1 MDGIFGFLPATYIYD
16 KVVVNFGVSRVVY
29 KMKSNLTEGNILK
42 KLIIMALP
50 IMGTSL
56 IQMAYNL
63 TDMIWV
69 GVLGSRAVTAIGT
82 AGFFTWLAF
91 AFIIIPKIGAEVGV
105 AQSIG
110 RKDLRETK
118 SYIRHSVQ
126 MNVVL
131 ASLYGA
137 VLIVFRKP
145 LIGFFNIKGDDIVS
159 MAISY
164 LVIVSAGM
172 VFFFLPP
179 VLTSIFNGHGDS
191 RTPFL
196 INTIGLFTNIVLDP
210 LLILGIGP
218 FPKLGVAGAA
228 VATIFSQF
236 VVSMTFIF
244 VIKKKTDFFDGLSF
258 LQKPDWRH
266 IQRIF
271 KLGIPVALQS
281 GAFTLIAMVIAR
293 ILADWGPTPIAVQ
306 SVGSQIESISW
317 MTAGGFQTALSAFV
331 GQNYGAKK
339 WDRIYRGYFTAIGI
353 ISVIGIITSSLL
365 IFLPGP
371 IFSIFIREPKV
382 IQDGIV
388 YLQILGLSQ
397 LFMCIEITTSGA
409 FNGLGKT
416 VPPSVVGI
424 ILNALRIPGAL
435 LLSLSLGLKGVWWSI
450 SLSSILKGVVLTSW
464 FIIFLSRHPEIKGRK
479 LADMS
484 K

>member
-1 MDGIFGFLPATYIYD
+1 
-16 KVVVNFGVSRVVY
+16 
-29 KMKSNLTEGNILK
+29 MKSNLTEGHILK
-42 KLIIMALP
+42 KLVVMALP

-91 AFIIIPKIGAEVGV
+91 AFIVIPKIGAEVGV
-105 AQSIG
+105 SQSVG
-110 RKDLRETK
+110 RKDKEETK
-118 SYIRHSVQ
+118 NYIRHSIQ

-131 ASLYGA
+131 AIFYGLA
-137 VLIVFRKP
+137 LIIFRNQ
-145 LIGFFNIKGDDIVS
+145 LIGFFHIKGDDIIS

-164 LVIVSAGM
+164 LVIVSLGM

-196 INTIGLFTNIVLDP
+196 INTVGLAVNIVLDP

-228 VATIFSQF
+228 VATIFAQF
-236 VVSMTFIF
+236 IVAMTFII
-244 VIKKKTDFFDGLSF
+244 VIRKKTDFFTGLNF
-258 LQKPDWRH
+258 LQKPDWGH
-266 IQRIF
+266 INRIV
-271 KLGIPVALQS
+271 KLGLPVALQS

-293 ILADWGPTPIAVQ
+293 ILAKWGPTPIAVQ

-339 WDRIYRGYFTAIGI
+339 WDRIYKGYFTALGI
-353 ISVIGIITSSLL
+353 MSIIGIITSSLL

-382 IQDGIV
+382 VQDGMI
-388 YLQILGLSQ
+388 YLRILGLSQ
-397 LFMCIEITTSGA
+397 LFMCIEIMTAGA

-424 ILNALRIPGAL
+424 SLNALRIPGAL
-435 LLSLSLGLKGVWWSI
+435 LLTIGLGLTGVWWSI
-450 SLSSILKGVVLTSW
+450 TLSSVFKGLILASW
-464 FIIFLSRHPEIKGRK
+464 FIIFLLRHPEIKGRR
-479 LADMS
+479 LLDQPEQI
-484 K
+484 